1 MALDLLV
8 LWVAITNWMSAHLLA
23 KRGVVNLG
31 RSPEGGALVGMQV
44 PCRHERSRRTEHS
57 DGTLSHHQLVPV
69 VGPPNLPAR
78 GTYPHLLT
86 PGGLGRSALLR
97 ARRQHPDRDRRIG
110 PGDPL
115 PVEGWHRIDRAG
127 RVPRTRARDHRR
139 RDRRGVG
146 LRFLCLAGCSVLEPN
161 SSNQCL
167 RPSAGWLHSRGSGV
181 LGCDRKPQS
190 VCAARGSRQM
200 GILDLCCGHR
210 ERILRRLPPSPQ
222 PPIQPCAGSSVLEC
236 DRACDERILLRL
248 KGCLRHHRL
257 PQLLRYPGCDPSAGC
272 LGETLCLRA
281 SDNPAAGH
289 GRGSHSVA
297 NRNACT
303 VAQLGDRTHA
313 PACKMILRVSPYL

>member
-167 RPSAGWLHSRGSGV
+167 RPSAGWLHCRGSGV

-190 VCAARGSRQM
+190 VCAARGSRHM
-200 GILDLCCGHR
+200 GVLDLCCGHR

-222 PPIQPCAGSSVLEC
+222 PPFNQAPVVVFLSVIGLVTSVFFVSRDVYGTIAFHNFLGILGVVRALDASGKLSAFERPIIPLLVMAVVAIALLIATHVLWLSS
-236 DRACDERILLRL
+236 
-248 KGCLRHHRL
+248 G
-257 PQLLRYPGCDPSAGC
+257 
-272 LGETLCLRA
+272 T
-281 SDNPAAGH
+281 
-289 GRGSHSVA
+289 
-297 NRNACT
+297 
-303 VAQLGDRTHA
+303 A
-313 PACKMILRVSPYL
+313 PTPPRVR